1 MHEHPHEHD
10 HGRADRWIRP
20 RRPREHF
27 PPYELADRD
36 IVARTEQRTRKL
48 ARLYHV
54 AQDQAWD
61 GRAVLKE
68 LVDKHGGIHFP
79 EDKKEAMGRVAAVL
93 LWGELAAW
101 SISADLALKLEDP
114 AAKMAATSQVFDE
127 ARHFYVLRDYLWQAG
142 IPLPRLGGY
151 SRTLLVDLLET
162 DNLLHKLVGMQLMVE
177 NAALTLF
184 KAIAQAQ
191 LEPVLS
197 ELLYYYERDEARH
210 VGLGALALPSILPDL
225 SRLDAGRLWL
235 FQLRIELFMLAG
247 GITMRDAFAALD
259 IDQSAMQVYSFELQR
274 DVFKRMRSDR
284 PDRGDRGH
292 AGATRGL
299 LAVSRAG
306 QDRLNRFL
314 FPQGGEAPRSRWHG
328 QALRAVVSLAERG
341 DRWLAAR
348 A

>member
-1 MHEHPHEHD
+1 MPQHD
-10 HGRADRWIRP
+10 HARPRRTAGQWVRP
-20 RRPREHF
+20 RRPRDHF

-36 IVARTEQRTRKL
+36 LVAQTEERTRKL

-61 GRAVLKE
+61 GRAVLAE
-68 LVDKHGGIHFP
+68 LIARHGGIHFP
-79 EDKKEAMGRVAAVL
+79 PDKAEAMGRIAAVL

-127 ARHFYVLRDYLWQAG
+127 ARHFYVLRDYLWRAE

-151 SRTLLVDLLET
+151 SRLILVDLLET

-177 NAALTLF
+177 NVALCLF
-184 KAIAQAQ
+184 KMIAAAQ

-210 VGLGALALPSILPDL
+210 VGLGALALPAILPEL
-225 SRLDAGRLWL
+225 SSVEASRLWL
-235 FQLRIELFMLAG
+235 FQARIQLLLVAG
-247 GITMRDAFAALD
+247 GITMRDAFAALG
-259 IDQSAMQVYSFELQR
+259 IDQAAMQLYGFELQR
-274 DVFKRMRSDR
+274 DVFRRMGRDKRAA
-284 PDRGDRGH
+284 GDK
-292 AGATRGL
+292 AAVTRGL
-299 LAVSRAG
+299 FKVSRAG
-306 QDRLNRFL
+306 QDRINRFL
-314 FPQGGEAPRSRWHG
+314 FPRGADTPRSRW
-328 QALRAVVSLAERG
+328 QTEALRALRSLAERG
-341 DRWLAAR
+341 DRWLAGR

>member
-1 MHEHPHEHD
+1 MPEHAEH
-10 HGRADRWIRP
+10 AEQAAQWIRP
-20 RRPREHF
+20 RRPRDHF

-36 IVARTEQRTRKL
+36 IVARTEARTRKL

-61 GRAVLKE
+61 GRAVLRD
-68 LVDKHGGIHFP
+68 LVARHGGIHFP
-79 EDKKEAMGRVAAVL
+79 HDKKEAMGRVAAVL

-127 ARHFYVLRDYLWQAG
+127 ARHFYVLRDYLWQAD

-151 SRTLLVDLLET
+151 SRALLVDLLET

-177 NAALTLF
+177 NAALCLV
-184 KAIAQAQ
+184 KMIADAR

-210 VGLGALALPSILPDL
+210 VGLGALALPSILPQL
-225 SRLDAGRLWL
+225 SAIDTGRLWL
-235 FQLRIELFMLAG
+235 FQLRIELFMVAG
-247 GITMRDAFAALD
+247 GLMMRDAFAALGV
-259 IDQSAMQVYSFELQR
+259 DQAAMQLYGFELQR
-274 DVFKRMRSDR
+274 DVYKRMRADKLDR
-284 PDRGDRGH
+284 NQR

-299 LAVSRAG
+299 FKVSRAG
-306 QDRLNRFL
+306 QDRINRFL
-314 FPQGGEAPRSRWHG
+314 FPPEGEAPRSRW
-328 QALRAVVSLAERG
+328 QLEALRALTSLAERG